1 MCLIMIKITVK
12 NTNSVG
18 VSARAQF
25 FLKPKNGQ
33 HNTVH
38 KT

>member
-1 MCLIMIKITVK
+1 MIKITVK
-12 NTNSVG
+12 NTSSVG
-18 VSARAQF
+18 VSATAQF

-33 HNTVH
+33 YNRVH